1 MVAPQPARPAPLTKL
16 ETDRLDYI
24 TACAKR
30 NALGLVATTRRS
42 DNSRVVLL
50 ATMHK
55 SGDPDD
61 PALHNIYPVAELLP
75 PDRETDVYHSPFDTP
90 DTPDDP
96 QP

>member
-30 NALGLVATTRRS
+30 NALGLVVTTRRS

-61 PALHNIYPVAELLP
+61 PAPYNIYPVAELLP
-75 PDRETDVYHSPFDTP
+75 PDHETDAYRPPLDEPEASNE
-90 DTPDDP
+90 
-96 QP
+96 